1 MNAAPRKLNLS
12 AWDEHYE
19 QLRRSG
25 LREPAYGG
33 PLRRHVERE
42 KDFRLEQLQ
51 FDNSPAALRL
61 WNFLLTENARL
72 HQARARGDK
81 IVGTMK
87 DLGTVP
93 VMAYSLPGVRAFYP
107 DGAWWTPCLM
117 ECSDKLLQQAEA
129 MGIDASFCPVRAMLP
144 AFQNGEHFPRP
155 DLLICSTGAVCDDFS
170 AIAQRLEHL
179 GHSILWWE
187 IPRRRQP
194 ALGEPSCALT
204 HPNTAPIFSLSSTK
218 GGEGWGEEAQ
228 LFRVQ
233 IPSPRPSPRSG
244 GARESSSTPCAQA
257 GNLSAPKIQVDCV
270 REELQ
275 RVGKALGELAG
286 KKLDDALLADGIRAA
301 NRVRRLLGALRQTV
315 YAAPAAP
322 LPALEMLVAEM
333 LAIHFCSDR
342 EETIAV
348 LADLL
353 AEAQARVRQ
362 NQFVIGAD
370 AVRIF
375 WVNPVA
381 DLRAMNL
388 LEELGGRICGSD
400 YMFTHALDLIP
411 ENLPPLE
418 ALART
423 ALADPMVGPT
433 SDRAARIVRECQAS
447 HAEAVVVS
455 RIPGASHCAREGEII
470 REIVRKQIGIPVIEL
485 EIPPVCDAMLPTL
498 GSRLQ
503 ALVETAKN
511 KAKG

>member
-1 MNAAPRKLNLS
+1 MNATPRKLNLDE
-12 AWDEHYE
+12 WDDRYV
-19 QLRRSG
+19 QLCQGGR
-25 LREPAYGG
+25 REPNDCG
-33 PLRRHVERE
+33 PLRRHVGRER
-42 KDFRLEQLQ
+42 DFRLEHLK
-51 FDNSPAALRL
+51 FDNSVAALRL

-72 HQARARGDK
+72 HQARANGEN

-144 AFQNGEHFPRP
+144 AFENGEHFPKP
-155 DLLICSTGAVCDDFS
+155 DLLICSTGAICDDFS
-170 AIAQRLEHL
+170 AIAQRLEHR

-187 IPRRRQP
+187 MPRRRAP
-194 ALGEPSCALT
+194 AAEEISYELT
-204 HPNTAPIFSLSSTK
+204 
-218 GGEGWGEEAQ
+218 
-228 LFRVQ
+228 
-233 IPSPRPSPRSG
+233 
-244 GARESSSTPCAQA
+244 
-257 GNLSAPKIQVDCV
+257 GNLVAPKSQVDCV
-270 REELQ
+270 QTELQ
-275 RVGKALGELAG
+275 RVGRALGELAG
-286 KKLDDALLADGIRAA
+286 KTLGDDLLAAGIRTA
-301 NRVRRLLGALRQTV
+301 NQVRGLLKSLRQTV
-315 YAAPAAP
+315 YSAPAAP
-322 LPALEMLVAEM
+322 LPALEMLIAEM

-348 LADLL
+348 LTGLL
-353 AEAQARVRQ
+353 AEAQERVRQ
-362 NQFVIGAD
+362 NQFVVSSD

-418 ALART
+418 ALSRT

-433 SDRAARIVRECQAS
+433 VDRAARIVRECQAN

-455 RIPGASHCAREGEII
+455 RIPGASHCAREGKII
-470 REIVRKQIGIPVIEL
+470 REIVRRQIGIPVIEL
-485 EIPPVCDAMLPTL
+485 EIPSVCDAMLPAL
-498 GSRLQ
+498 GSRLR
-503 ALVETAKN
+503 ALFETAQARRTK
-511 KAKG
+511 

>member
-1 MNAAPRKLNLS
+1 MNIAPRKLNLDE
-12 AWDEHYE
+12 WDDHYD
-19 QLRRSG
+19 QLRRDG
-25 LREPAYGG
+25 LREPSYGG
-33 PLRRHVERE
+33 PLRRHVVRE
-42 KDFRLEQLQ
+42 KDFRLQQLQ

-61 WNFLLTENARL
+61 WNFLLTENERL
-72 HQARARGDK
+72 HQARASGDK

-93 VMAYSLPGVRAFYP
+93 VMAYALPGVRAFYP

-144 AFQNGEHFPRP
+144 AFENGEHFPQP
-155 DLLICSTGAVCDDFS
+155 DLLVCSTGAVCDDFS

-187 IPRRRQP
+187 MPRRRQP
-194 ALGEPSCALT
+194 SAGEIACGLP
-204 HPNTAPIFSLSSTK
+204 
-218 GGEGWGEEAQ
+218 
-228 LFRVQ
+228 
-233 IPSPRPSPRSG
+233 
-244 GARESSSTPCAQA
+244 
-257 GNLSAPKIQVDCV
+257 GNLAAPKIQVDCV
-270 REELQ
+270 RKELQ
-275 RVGKALGELAG
+275 RVGQALGELAERT
-286 KKLDDALLADGIRAA
+286 LDADLLTNGIRAA
-301 NRVRRLLGALRQTV
+301 NKVRRLLDSLRRTV
-315 YAAPAAP
+315 YSAPAAP

-348 LADLL
+348 LDGLL

-362 NQFVIGAD
+362 NQFVINAD

-400 YMFTHALDLIP
+400 YMFSHALDLIP

-433 SDRAARIVRECQAS
+433 ADRAARIVRECLAGR
-447 HAEAVVVS
+447 AEAVVVS

-470 REIVRKQIGIPVIEL
+470 REIVRRKIGIPAIEL
-485 EIPPVCDAMLPTL
+485 EIPPVCDAMLPAL

-503 ALVETAKN
+503 ALVETARARRTK
-511 KAKG
+511 

>member
-1 MNAAPRKLNLS
+1 MKTAPRKLNLDE
-12 AWDEHYE
+12 WDDRYA
-19 QLRRSG
+19 QLRRDG
-25 LREPAYGG
+25 LREPGYGG
-33 PLRRHVERE
+33 PLRRHVVRE

-61 WNFLLTENARL
+61 WNFLLTENERL
-72 HQARARGDK
+72 HQARASGDK

-93 VMAYSLPGVRAFYP
+93 VMAYALPSLRAFYP

-117 ECSDKLLQQAEA
+117 ECSDKLLQQAET

-144 AFQNGEHFPRP
+144 AFENGKHFPQP
-155 DLLICSTGAVCDDFS
+155 DLLICSTGAICDDFS

-187 IPRRRQP
+187 MPRRREP
-194 ALGEPSCALT
+194 GPGESACVLP
-204 HPNTAPIFSLSSTK
+204 
-218 GGEGWGEEAQ
+218 
-228 LFRVQ
+228 
-233 IPSPRPSPRSG
+233 
-244 GARESSSTPCAQA
+244 
-257 GNLSAPKIQVDCV
+257 GNLTAPKIQVDCV
-270 REELQ
+270 RTELQ
-275 RVGKALGELAG
+275 RVGQALGELAG
-286 KKLDDALLADGIRAA
+286 TTLDDERMADGIRMA
-301 NRVRRLLGALRQTV
+301 NQVRRLLNALRQTV
-315 YAAPAAP
+315 YSAPAAP

-342 EETIAV
+342 EEAIAV
-348 LADLL
+348 VQGLL
-353 AEAQARVRQ
+353 AEVQTRIRQ

-433 SDRAARIVRECQAS
+433 ADRAARIVRECQAGR
-447 HAEAVVVS
+447 AEAVVVS

-470 REIVRKQIGIPVIEL
+470 RGIVRQNIGIPTIEL
-485 EIPPVCDAMLPTL
+485 EIPPVCDAMLPNL

-503 ALVETAKN
+503 ALVETARARRTK
-511 KAKG
+511 

>member
-1 MNAAPRKLNLS
+1 MNAAPRKLSLDE
-12 AWDEHYE
+12 WDGRYE
-19 QLRRSG
+19 QLRRDG

-33 PLRRHVERE
+33 PLRRHVVRE
-42 KDFRLEQLQ
+42 QDFRLQHLQ

-61 WNFLLTENARL
+61 WNFLLTENERL
-72 HQARARGDK
+72 HQARAAGDK
-81 IVGTMK
+81 IVGAMK

-93 VMAYSLPGVRAFYP
+93 VMAYALPGVRAFYP

-144 AFQNGEHFPRP
+144 AFENGEHFPRP
-155 DLLICSTGAVCDDFS
+155 DLLVCSTGAVCDDFS

-179 GHSILWWE
+179 GHSIFWWE
-187 IPRRRQP
+187 IPRRR
-194 ALGEPSCALT
+194 
-204 HPNTAPIFSLSSTK
+204 
-218 GGEGWGEEAQ
+218 
-228 LFRVQ
+228 
-233 IPSPRPSPRSG
+233 RPDSGRNGLRAAGQSGRAENSG
-244 GARESSSTPCAQA
+244 GLRAGGIAARRPGA
-257 GNLSAPKIQVDCV
+257 GRTGRKNPGRRLSGGRHSRRQSSAP
-270 REELQ
+270 
-275 RVGKALGELAG
+275 AAG
-286 KKLDDALLADGIRAA
+286 ARCAA
-301 NRVRRLLGALRQTV
+301 TV

-348 LADLL
+348 LDDLL
-353 AEAQARVRQ
+353 AEVQSRVRR
-362 NQFVIGAD
+362 NQSVVGAE
-370 AVRIF
+370 AARIF

-400 YMFTHALDLIP
+400 FMFTHALDLIP

-418 ALART
+418 ALARA

-433 SDRAARIVRECQAS
+433 TDRAARIVRECRAS
-447 HAEAVVVS
+447 GAEAVVVS

-470 REIVRKQIGIPVIEL
+470 LEIVRREIGIPAIEL
-485 EIPPVCDAMLPTL
+485 EIPPVCDAMRPTL

-503 ALVETAKN
+503 ALVETAQ
-511 KAKG
+511 ARRPP

>member
-1 MNAAPRKLNLS
+1 MNTAPRKLNLDE
-12 AWDEHYE
+12 WDDRYE
-19 QLRRSG
+19 QLRRDG

-33 PLRRHVERE
+33 PLRRHVVRE
-42 KDFRLEQLQ
+42 KDFRLQQLQ
-51 FDNSPAALRL
+51 FDSSPAALRL
-61 WNFLLTENARL
+61 WNFLLTENERL
-72 HQARARGDK
+72 HQARANGDK

-93 VMAYSLPGVRAFYP
+93 VIAYALPGLRAFYP

-144 AFQNGEHFPRP
+144 AFENGEHFPKP

-170 AIAQRLEHL
+170 AIAQRLQHR
-179 GHSILWWE
+179 GHPILWWE
-187 IPRRRQP
+187 MPRRREP
-194 ALGEPSCALT
+194 TSGEAACELPG
-204 HPNTAPIFSLSSTK
+204 K
-218 GGEGWGEEAQ
+218 
-228 LFRVQ
+228 LF
-233 IPSPRPSPRSG
+233 
-244 GARESSSTPCAQA
+244 
-257 GNLSAPKIQVDCV
+257 APKIQVDCV
-270 REELQ
+270 RTELQ
-275 RVGKALGELAG
+275 CVGQALGELAG
-286 KKLDDALLADGIRAA
+286 KTLADNFLEAGIREANKVRQLLA
-301 NRVRRLLGALRQTV
+301 ALRNTV
-315 YAAPAAP
+315 YSAPAAP

-342 EETIAV
+342 GETIAV
-348 LADLL
+348 LGGLL
-353 AEAQARVRQ
+353 AEVQARVRQ
-362 NQFVIGAD
+362 NRFVISAD
-370 AVRIF
+370 AVWIF

-433 SDRAARIVRECQAS
+433 ADRAARIVRECRS
-447 HAEAVVVS
+447 SRAEAVVVS

-470 REIVRKQIGIPVIEL
+470 REIVRQQIGIPVIEL
-485 EIPPVCDAMLPTL
+485 EIPPVCDAMLTNL

-503 ALVETAKN
+503 ALLETARARRSK
-511 KAKG
+511 

>member
-1 MNAAPRKLNLS
+1 MNTAPRKLNLNE
-12 AWDEHYE
+12 WDDRYA
-19 QLRRSG
+19 QLRRDG
-25 LREPAYGG
+25 LREPGYGG
-33 PLRRHVERE
+33 PLRRHVVRE
-42 KDFRLEQLQ
+42 NDFRLEQLQ

-61 WNFLLTENARL
+61 WNFLLTENERL
-72 HQARARGDK
+72 HQARANGDK
-81 IVGTMK
+81 IVSTMK

-93 VMAYSLPGVRAFYP
+93 VMAYALPGVRAFYP

-144 AFQNGEHFPRP
+144 AFENGEHFPKP
-155 DLLICSTGAVCDDFS
+155 DLLVCSTGAVCDDFS

-179 GHSILWWE
+179 GHSIFWWE
-187 IPRRRQP
+187 MPRRRQP
-194 ALGEPSCALT
+194 ASDEISCAL
-204 HPNTAPIFSLSSTK
+204 PGDL
-218 GGEGWGEEAQ
+218 
-228 LFRVQ
+228 V
-233 IPSPRPSPRSG
+233 
-244 GARESSSTPCAQA
+244 
-257 GNLSAPKIQVDCV
+257 APKIQVDCV
-270 REELQ
+270 RTELQ
-275 RVGKALGELAG
+275 RVGQALGELAG
-286 KKLDDALLADGIRAA
+286 KTLDDNCLAAGIRAA
-301 NRVRRLLGALRQTV
+301 NQVRRLLNSLRQTV
-315 YAAPAAP
+315 YSAPAAP

-348 LADLL
+348 LDGLL
-353 AEAQARVRQ
+353 TEAQTRVRQ
-362 NQFVIGAD
+362 NQFVTSAD

-433 SDRAARIVRECQAS
+433 ADRAARIVRECQAGR
-447 HAEAVVVS
+447 AEAVVVS

-470 REIVRKQIGIPVIEL
+470 REIVRQQIGIPVIEL
-485 EIPPVCDAMLPTL
+485 EIPPVCDALLPNL
-498 GSRLQ
+498 SSRLQ
-503 ALVETAKN
+503 ALIEML
-511 KAKG
+511 KAKS